1 MDEPAR
7 SRNPSAL
14 FPQEMLETL
23 LIREVVR
30 SRRYPS
36 PVSLLHFALWF
47 PKESTPQIVDRARQ
61 VVVDLLHTK
70 VREADLP
77 GYFEGDFLVI
87 LPATDSAG
95 ARIMAERLRTFFGG
109 SPGATHDKPFDIS
122 VSIGMASHPGGEGIS
137 AYRLLSEAAAALKEA
152 RKRGPR
158 SLVAF
163 EEIPKGSDQLVCR
176 KR

>member
-1 MDEPAR
+1 MEEPVGF
-7 SRNPSAL
+7 RNPSEL
-14 FPQEMLETL
+14 LHQELLESM

-30 SRRYPS
+30 SRRYPN
-36 PVSLLHFALWF
+36 PLSLLYFALWF
-47 PKESTPQIVDRARQ
+47 PKESTPEIIDRARR
-61 VVVDLLHTK
+61 VVVDLLHTEI
-70 VREADLP
+70 REVDLP
-77 GYFEGDFLVI
+77 GYYEGDFLVI

-95 ARIMAERLRTFFGG
+95 ARILAERLRTFFGG
-109 SPGATHDKPFDIS
+109 RPDASHDKPFDIS
-122 VSIGMASHPGGEGIS
+122 VTIGMTSHPGGEGIS